1 LLPSFFNMKTCGLY
15 FGSFNPFH
23 IGHIAIVNYLVS
35 FTTLDSV
42 RLVVSP
48 LNPLKSD
55 REPCL
60 QSPRERLLHIRKVM
74 ETKKLPVEV
83 SDVEFFLPRPLYTIN
98 TLHHMQEKEP
108 VMDFILVIGADNL
121 ERIEEWK
128 AWESILEEFIL
139 YVYPREGVNT
149 QQISEK
155 YVSRARQIVL
165 LPAPLITVSST
176 FIREGLAQGKNM
188 NGFIV

>member
-1 LLPSFFNMKTCGLY
+1 MKTCGLY

-23 IGHIAIVNYLVS
+23 IGHLAIVNYLVS

-55 REPCL
+55 REPCF
-60 QSPRERLLHIRKVM
+60 QSPRERLLHIRNVM
-74 ETKKLPVEV
+74 EAKELPVEV
-83 SDVEFFLPRPLYTIN
+83 TDVEFNMPRPLYTIN
-98 TLHHMQEKEP
+98 TLHHLQEQEP
-108 VMDFILVIGADNL
+108 GVNFILVIGADNL
-121 ERIEEWK
+121 ERLEEWM
-128 AWESILEEFIL
+128 AWESILTEFIL
-139 YVYPREGVNT
+139 YVYPREGINA
-149 QQISEK
+149 QALRSK
-155 YVSRARQIVL
+155 YVSRAREIVL
-165 LPAPLITVSST
+165 LPAPLIAVSST

>member
-1 LLPSFFNMKTCGLY
+1 MKTCGLY

-74 ETKKLPVEV
+74 ET
-83 SDVEFFLPRPLYTIN
+83 
-98 TLHHMQEKEP
+98 
-108 VMDFILVIGADNL
+108 
-121 ERIEEWK
+121 
-128 AWESILEEFIL
+128 
-139 YVYPREGVNT
+139 
-149 QQISEK
+149 
-155 YVSRARQIVL
+155 
-165 LPAPLITVSST
+165 
-176 FIREGLAQGKNM
+176 
-188 NGFIV
+188 